1 MFLRSFN
8 FTLKNGF
15 FQHQYQKQEKMF
27 VLRQYFFGVMR
38 NKLHWTTASETS
50 NTKYLELIKRRSKVQ
65 EKNMS
70 CERALNFDQWKT
82 FSENYKPMRVWLWLV
97 YKFTEN
103 CQIYRLFPEL
113 IQTKKR
119 YPPSLDKIRILT
131 LWNYLSSQAKI
142 FLVNLTL
149 KEFAPCKISHICRC
163 VFKQHLHLSNIWSS
177 MNEKAKQ
184 HRLSWTKHFL

>member
-82 FSENYKPMRVWLWLV
+82 FSENYKPMIVWLWLV

-103 CQIYRLFPEL
+103 CHIYRLFSEFV
-113 IQTKKR
+113 QTKKR
-119 YPPSLDKIRILT
+119 YPTSLDKIRILT
-131 LWNYLSSQAKI
+131 RKLLVTSS
-142 FLVNLTL
+142 
-149 KEFAPCKISHICRC
+149 
-163 VFKQHLHLSNIWSS
+163 
-177 MNEKAKQ
+177 
-184 HRLSWTKHFL
+184 